1 MFTKFKEK
9 LASCLA
15 ISVVIL
21 VSALPPIWA
30 DASLDR
36 FKGDIENFEKS
47 DKARNLKS
55 VKTVFVGSSTFT
67 RWPHM
72 EDDFREFDAVN
83 RGFGGSTIP
92 EINHYLDRIVCK
104 YKPQKVV
111 LYAGTNDIAELKH
124 TASDVKKDVESFF
137 QKVFSCCP
145 GAEIYF
151 VSISMAPCRTEFAAQ
166 YDASNKEIQN
176 LIKKTKHTHYID
188 VVPLMRDK
196 QNKLRVDLFGPDS
209 LHMTDAGYALWK
221 PAIQAALRR

>member
-1 MFTKFKEK
+1 M
-9 LASCLA
+9 L
-15 ISVVIL
+15 I
-21 VSALPPIWA
+21 SALPASWA
-30 DASLDR
+30 EAPLDLSR
-36 FKGDIENFEKS
+36 FRGDIENFEKS
-47 DKARNLKS
+47 DKAKNLKN
-55 VKTVFVGSSTFT
+55 VRTVFVGSSTFT

-72 EDDFREFDAVN
+72 EADFQEFHAVN

-92 EINHYLDRIVCK
+92 EINNYLDRIVCK

-124 TASDVKKDVESFF
+124 TAKDLKNDVQSFF
-137 QKVFSCCP
+137 QKVFACCP
-145 GAEIYF
+145 GVEIYF

-166 YDASNKEIQN
+166 YEEANKEIQE

-196 QNKLRVDLFGPDS
+196 HNKLRVDLFGPDN

-221 PAIQAALRR
+221 PAIQDALRK